1 MSVPASPHAFTALV
15 MAASRGPDDPVA
27 RYAGADRKCLVPAGG
42 VPMLVRVVEALEASG
57 IAARI
62 FVSVDR
68 PESFAEELPV
78 RDLIANGR
86 IVLLPSGASPS
97 QSVLD
102 ALKGIEEPYPL
113 LVTTADS
120 PLLTSAMLRHF
131 GRESLSSEAD
141 VTAGLAPASVIL
153 RDFPDAQRTFLR
165 FRDDRYSGCN
175 LFAVVRPAGL
185 SVVRFWRKA
194 ERHRK
199 TPWRLVRTFGISS
212 LMRFALGRL
221 SLDGAMRRVSAVA
234 GAKAHAVR
242 MPFATAA
249 IDVDKP
255 EDLELVERILAKA

>member
-1 MSVPASPHAFTALV
+1 MSGSTSPQAFTVLV

-27 RYAGADRKCLVPAGG
+27 RYARAERKCLVPAGG

-57 IAARI
+57 LIARI

-68 PESFAEELPV
+68 PESFAEEPPV
-78 RDLIANGR
+78 RDLIADER
-86 IVLLPSGASPS
+86 IALLPSGASPS

-102 ALKGIEEPYPL
+102 AVQGIDEPYPL

-120 PLLTSAMLRHF
+120 PLLTAEMLRHF
-131 GRESLSSEAD
+131 ARESLSCGAD

-153 RDFPDAQRTFLR
+153 RDFPEAQRTFLR

-185 SVVRFWRKA
+185 SVIRFWRRA

-199 TPWRLVRTFGISS
+199 TPWRLVRTFGTST
-212 LMRFALGRL
+212 LVRFALGRL
-221 SLDGAMRRVSAVA
+221 SLNDAMRRVSAVA

-255 EDLELVERILAKA
+255 EDLELVERILAKT